1 MASVALRK
9 VTKIFRPPVRVLDEI
24 DLYVAD
30 GEFLAILGPSGCGKS
45 TILRCLA
52 GLEPPTS
59 GELLIGDRRVNDL
72 PPAERDVAMVFQ
84 SYALYPHLTVRQ
96 NLEFPLEMR
105 RVPREKRSALVE
117 DAARRLELEVL
128 LDRMPGQLSGGQ
140 RQRVALGRAL
150 VRQPQVFLFDEPLS
164 NLDASLRVQMRAELM
179 ALHAALGATM
189 LYVTHDQ
196 VEALTMGQRV
206 VVMHAGQVQ
215 QAGSPA
221 EVYSHPAN
229 VFVARFVGA
238 PGMNILT
245 GSMIEDNGLRRFSAA
260 GLALP
265 APDTLSPAASQV
277 GIRAE
282 HITLVTAGSGEGSGE
297 VMAVERLGSETL
309 VHVRLAS
316 AVSLVARLPGL
327 IPINRGDPV
336 GVLTHPGSLH
346 WFDGTGRRC

>member
-24 DLYVAD
+24 DLNVAD

-105 RVPREKRSALVE
+105 RVPRDKRSALVE
-117 DAARRLELEVL
+117 DAARRLELDVL

-221 EVYSHPAN
+221 EVYSVPAN

-245 GSMIEDNGLRRFSAA
+245 GSMVEENGIRRFSAA

-265 APDTLSPAASQV
+265 VPDQLTSAASQV
-277 GIRAE
+277 GIRPE
-282 HITLVTAGSGEGSGE
+282 HITLVTAGTGEGSGE

-309 VHVRLAS
+309 VHVRLPS

-327 IPINRGDPV
+327 VPINRGDPV
-336 GVLTHPGSLH
+336 GVLTQPDSLH

>member
-9 VTKIFRPPVRVLDEI
+9 VTKIFRPPIRVLDEI
-24 DLYVAD
+24 DLDIAD
-30 GEFLAILGPSGCGKS
+30 GEFVAILGPSGCGKS

-52 GLEPPTS
+52 GLEPVTS
-59 GELLIGDRRVNDL
+59 GDLLIGDRLVNDL

-105 RVPREKRSALVE
+105 RVPRDRRSALVE
-117 DAARRLELEVL
+117 DAARRLELDLL

-164 NLDASLRVQMRAELM
+164 NLDASLRIQLRSELM
-179 ALHAALGATM
+179 ALHASLGATM

-215 QAGSPA
+215 QIGTPA
-221 EVYSHPAN
+221 EVYSTPIN
-229 VFVARFVGA
+229 VFVARFVGS
-238 PGMNILT
+238 PGMNLLT
-245 GSMIEDNGLRRFSAA
+245 GSVVEANGGRRFLA
-260 GLALP
+260 GGLSLTP
-265 APDTLSPAASQV
+265 PEPLSPAASQV
-277 GIRAE
+277 GIRPE
-282 HITLVTAGSGEGSGE
+282 HLTLVTAGSGEGSGQ
-297 VMAVERLGSETL
+297 VQAVERLGSETL
-309 VHVRLAS
+309 VHVQLPS
-316 AVSLVARLPGL
+316 AVSIIARLPGL

-336 GVLTHPGSLH
+336 GVLTQPDSLH

>member
-9 VTKIFRPPVRVLDEI
+9 VTKVFRPPVRVLDEI
-24 DLYVAD
+24 DLDVAD
-30 GEFLAILGPSGCGKS
+30 GEFVAILGPSGCGKS

-59 GELLIGDRRVNDL
+59 GDLLIGDRRVNDL

-105 RVPREKRSALVE
+105 RVPREKRTTLVE
-117 DAARRLELEVL
+117 DAARRLELDLL

-164 NLDASLRVQMRAELM
+164 NLDASLRVQLRAELM
-179 ALHAALGATM
+179 ALHTALGATM

-215 QAGSPA
+215 QIGTPS
-221 EVYSHPAN
+221 EVYSTPN
-229 VFVARFVGA
+229 TVFVARFVGA
-238 PGMNILT
+238 PGMNLLS
-245 GSMIEDNGLRRFSAA
+245 GSAVEENGVRRFAAA
-260 GLALP
+260 GLSLTPP
-265 APDTLSPAASQV
+265 ASLSPAASQV
-277 GIRAE
+277 GIRPE
-282 HITLVTAGSGEGSGE
+282 HITLVTPGGGEGSGE
-297 VMAVERLGSETL
+297 VVAVERLGSETL
-309 VHVRLAS
+309 VHVRLTS
-316 AVSLVARLPGL
+316 AVSLIARIPGL

-336 GVLTHPGSLH
+336 GVLTHPDSLH

>member
-9 VTKIFRPPVRVLDEI
+9 VTKVFRPPVRVLDEI
-24 DLYVAD
+24 DLDVAD
-30 GEFLAILGPSGCGKS
+30 GEFVAILGPSGCGKS

-84 SYALYPHLTVRQ
+84 SYALYPHLSVRQ

-105 RVPREKRSALVE
+105 RIPREKRSAMVE
-117 DAARRLELEVL
+117 DAARRLELDLL

-150 VRQPQVFLFDEPLS
+150 VRQPHVFLFDEPLS
-164 NLDASLRVQMRAELM
+164 NLDASLRVQLRAELM
-179 ALHAALGATM
+179 ALHASLGATM

-215 QAGSPA
+215 QVGTPA
-221 EVYSHPAN
+221 EVYSTPDN
-229 VFVARFVGA
+229 VFVARFVGS
-238 PGMNILT
+238 PGMNLLS
-245 GSMIEDNGLRRFSAA
+245 GSVIDEGGPRFMAA
-260 GLALP
+260 GLSLP
-265 APDTLSPAASQV
+265 APVGLSSSATQV
-277 GIRAE
+277 GIRPE
-282 HITLVTAGSGEGSGE
+282 HITLVTAGGGEGSGE
-297 VMAVERLGSETL
+297 VIAVERLGSETL
-309 VHVRLAS
+309 VHVRLPS
-316 AVSLVARLPGL
+316 SVSLVARLPGL

-336 GVLTHPGSLH
+336 GVLTQPDSLH